1 MFYLILSILLLL
13 PLGLFSKENKDNK
26 SAIVDSLL
34 EKSYESKLNVE
45 IESAIEYAYRA
56 LSISDEI
63 GYSRGKAKSYLNLGQ
78 TLFYLG
84 SYEKSLEFLS
94 LAEKEPFAK
103 NDPAV
108 LFELSRVRGQI
119 FSYLNLSNQSIRE
132 FIKCLDIA
140 QKIEPK
146 KDRDYCM
153 SLTYENM
160 SIVYGT
166 IDDSDSVLYY
176 MNRNRELLESLD
188 ESIFFSNLVN
198 LYSSFGSLYS
208 KVGDFELAK
217 EFFDKAL
224 ELTDKYQYR
233 YQSRTYIYLGDMEL
247 YKENPDSA
255 MYYYKKALENLE
267 VTKIKSESS
276 VVYGQMADLFRQM
289 GNEDSVRFYTE
300 KQNIIN
306 EELTTERLNSV
317 KPALQIFIEEERI
330 NNSKKRIK
338 EFTYISI
345 SSIILIVLIFLVSKN
360 SRKKL
365 LLKKEKEEKML
376 QAKLQ
381 ETIKQVELKKEKT
394 KELEQKL
401 NESFSELIELAKTN
415 APAFLKR
422 FQEIYPEPT
431 KRLLKEHPNL
441 TNTELNL
448 AAMIFLNFP
457 SKDIATYTFVEHRTV
472 QTKKNRLRKKL
483 NLPAGASIEHYLS
496 SFSD

>member
-1 MFYLILSILLLL
+1 
-13 PLGLFSKENKDNK
+13 
-26 SAIVDSLL
+26 
-34 EKSYESKLNVE
+34 
-45 IESAIEYAYRA
+45 
-56 LSISDEI
+56 
-63 GYSRGKAKSYLNLGQ
+63 
-78 TLFYLG
+78 
-84 SYEKSLEFLS
+84 
-94 LAEKEPFAK
+94 
-103 NDPAV
+103 
-108 LFELSRVRGQI
+108 
-119 FSYLNLSNQSIRE
+119 
-132 FIKCLDIA
+132 
-140 QKIEPK
+140 
-146 KDRDYCM
+146 
-153 SLTYENM
+153 
-160 SIVYGT
+160 
-166 IDDSDSVLYY
+166 
-176 MNRNRELLESLD
+176 
-188 ESIFFSNLVN
+188 
-198 LYSSFGSLYS
+198 
-208 KVGDFELAK
+208 
-217 EFFDKAL
+217 
-224 ELTDKYQYR
+224 
-233 YQSRTYIYLGDMEL
+233 
-247 YKENPDSA
+247 
-255 MYYYKKALENLE
+255 
-267 VTKIKSESS
+267 
-276 VVYGQMADLFRQM
+276 MADLFRQM

-415 APAFLKR
+415 DPAFLKR